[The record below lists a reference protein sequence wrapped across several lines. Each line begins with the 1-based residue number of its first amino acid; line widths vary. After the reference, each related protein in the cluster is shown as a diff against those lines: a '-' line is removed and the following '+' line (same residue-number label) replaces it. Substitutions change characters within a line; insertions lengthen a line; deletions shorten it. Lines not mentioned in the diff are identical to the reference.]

1 MQAPGQLLSQMGQYG
16 AAAPSHRRGC
26 SVHYIDIPLIAS
38 AALITWSWTAV
49 RWRSRADA
57 RAQSWRR
64 DRAELLA
71 RMTHMQDVA
80 ARARV
85 HTAQVTKA
93 TAEWSAGYKQ
103 GCSDMI
109 KAMAALRGGIVS
121 QPETENAGSGRPST
135 GE

>member
-1 MQAPGQLLSQMGQYG
+1 MQGPGQLLSQMGQYG
-16 AAAPSHRRGC
+16 AAAPSYRQGG
-26 SVHYIDIPLIAS
+26 SVTYIDIPLIAS
-38 AALITWSWTAV
+38 AVLATWFWTAV
-49 RWRSRADA
+49 RWRSRAA
-57 RAQSWRR
+57 AQAQSWRR

-71 RMTHMQDVA
+71 QTTHMQDVA

-109 KAMAALRGGIVS
+109 KAMAALRGGAAS
-121 QPETENAGSGRPST
+121 QHDTEKATSAK
-135 GE
+135 